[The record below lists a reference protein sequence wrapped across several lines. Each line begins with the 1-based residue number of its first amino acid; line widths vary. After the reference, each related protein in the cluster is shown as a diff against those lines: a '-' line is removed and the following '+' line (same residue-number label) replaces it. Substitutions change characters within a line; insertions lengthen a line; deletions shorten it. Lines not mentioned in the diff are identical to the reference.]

1 MKRREFF
8 KYLVIFN
15 SIILSQKMYASS
27 NESDFLDFFKSLFND
42 EEKKVIKKNQEIQ
55 NTENNTFIEEIV
67 DNVHEEKYIATQK
80 EVFLDSKYKNFLD
93 STRYKL
99 NKIQSHV
106 GYGNFNI
113 IGFDEILAL
122 AKQNTF
128 IKPFTKEELEF
139 LEHIFYYDPEYH
151 GFYGERISKSIT
163 ETIDKKRIIKVPY
176 TGHYLFKDGPYE
188 TYLRMCEDI
197 GSSLVLTSGI
207 RSIVKQ
213 TKLFLD
219 KLERENGNLSVCS
232 KSIAPPAFTYHTI
245 SDFDVGKKGFGYANF
260 TSEFALTEEFFHMKK
275 LDYIDIRY
283 TVKNLDGVRY
293 EPWHVKII

>member
-1 MKRREFF
+1 MKRRDFF
-8 KYLVIFN
+8 RYLVLFN
-15 SIILSQKMYASS
+15 SIILSQKMHASS
-27 NESDFLDFFKSLFND
+27 QEDNIFDFFKNIFK
-42 EEKKVIKKNQEIQ
+42 EEKAINKIDEIQ
-55 NTENNTFIEEIV
+55 NTQNNAFIEEIV
-67 DNVHEEKYIATQK
+67 DNVHEEKYISPYKEIYLDTKYEKILVSTQ
-80 EVFLDSKYKNFLD
+80 N
-93 STRYKL
+93 KL

-113 IGFDEILAL
+113 ISFDEILTL
-122 AKQNTF
+122 SKQNTF
-128 IKPFTKEELEF
+128 IKPFSKEELEF
-139 LEHIFYYDPEYH
+139 LEYIFYYDPEYH

-163 ETIDKKRIIKVPY
+163 ETIDKRRIIKVPH
-176 TGHYLFKDGPYE
+176 TGHYLFKDGPYQ
-188 TYLRMCEDI
+188 TYLRMCDDI

-219 KLERENGNLSVCS
+219 KLERENGNLSICS

-260 TSEFALTEEFFHMKK
+260 TSEFALTEEFFQMKK